1 MRTSDGHAMSTEQR
15 STCANPRCNCR
26 RGGNPHAHELGIAH
40 VGDYTI
46 WLVGFVGTAWVPVA
60 LVQARTWFDARA
72 KGEKIFAWV
81 PRGRVEA
88 SSGNRLSLFVS
99 NAAESHARYAER
111 LRRSSTTSASSANQP
126 HPQTPMQ
133 AGDSSGQNF
142 LLVGGISSG
151 LREVLRRSGVHI
163 APAGPAVGGS

>member
-88 SSGNRLSLFVS
+88 SSGQQAFSVRVERCRVSCAVCRKTATVVYHISELCKPTSSPDPDAGWRFVW
-99 NAAESHARYAER
+99 AKLPPGWWHFIG
-111 LRRSSTTSASSANQP
+111 TQ
-126 HPQTPMQ
+126 
-133 AGDSSGQNF
+133 
-142 LLVGGISSG
+142 GGITQVRCPHCACG
-151 LREVLRRSGVHI
+151 TCGRR
-163 APAGPAVGGS
+163 